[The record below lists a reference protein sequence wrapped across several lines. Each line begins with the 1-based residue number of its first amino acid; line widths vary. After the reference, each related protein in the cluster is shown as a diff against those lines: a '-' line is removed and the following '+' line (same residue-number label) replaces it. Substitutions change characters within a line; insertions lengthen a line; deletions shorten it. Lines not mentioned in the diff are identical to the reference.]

1 MLRMFLT
8 VALLGSLPF
17 GPVGAAAPFDGEWS
31 GGSPGVHVGNRPCP
45 PTTATATVA
54 DGKLAGKYVVGNN
67 TFKLGGTVAADGT
80 VTGKWGANPMTGKF
94 AGDHFSGSY
103 QSGECGVERP
113 ISLDK
118 VK

>member
-1 MLRMFLT
+1 MARIFLM
-8 VALLGSLPF
+8 VALVSLMPF
-17 GPVGAAAPFDGEWS
+17 GSAPAAGPFDGAWS

-45 PTTATATVA
+45 PTTATVTVA
-54 DGKLAGKYVVGNN
+54 DGKMAGKFEVGINS
-67 TFKLGGTVAADGT
+67 FKLGGTVAADGS
-80 VTGKWGANPMTGKF
+80 VTGKWGGNPMTGKF

-103 QSGECGVERP
+103 QSGECRIERP